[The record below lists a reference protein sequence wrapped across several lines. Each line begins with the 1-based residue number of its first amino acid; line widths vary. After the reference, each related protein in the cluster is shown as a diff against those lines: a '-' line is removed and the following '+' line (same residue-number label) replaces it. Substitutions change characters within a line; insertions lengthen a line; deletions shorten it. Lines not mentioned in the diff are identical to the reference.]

1 MVLQRDNVSGKSLRS
16 ITVFERVLLWPDANL
31 TQRNELDFCGSG
43 SDSRAWSPEKS
54 AEGEA
59 MSQLSDIRSRNIS
72 GVNEKET
79 AARVSAFT
87 KSAAVG
93 GGRSR
98 RWSAAGTTSSI
109 LERRYPT
116 DGGAL
121 PDAVTPW
128 CRKKYAAI
136 KDSYLSEDAYPSGQ
150 CVVLRYEDFLYR
162 FWDITRK
169 YESKSSKKRKI
180 RKRRKQTCTCV

>member
-1 MVLQRDNVSGKSLRS
+1 MARRKSHPAKRVGFLRFGERFESMV
-16 ITVFERVLLWPDANL
+16 
-31 TQRNELDFCGSG
+31 
-43 SDSRAWSPEKS
+43 SRKN

-59 MSQLSDIRSRNIS
+59 MSQLSDIRSKNIS

-116 DGGAL
+116 DGWGFA
-121 PDAVTPW
+121 
-128 CRKKYAAI
+128 
-136 KDSYLSEDAYPSGQ
+136 
-150 CVVLRYEDFLYR
+150 
-162 FWDITRK
+162 
-169 YESKSSKKRKI
+169 
-180 RKRRKQTCTCV
+180 